1 MEIINLSIPGRVL
14 TEHVQLNG
22 IAEGD
27 LVVSPGATLELNGTV
42 IGTVIVK
49 EAGRATISGVVKGG
63 VVNQGGD
70 VTVLGVVDYITD
82 TSNTRTFVDVLAVV
96 RG

>member
-1 MEIINLSIPGRVL
+1 MEIINLSVPGRVL

-27 LVVSPGATLELNGTV
+27 LVVSPGAILELNGTV

-63 VVNQGGD
+63 VVNEGGE
-70 VTVLGVVDYITD
+70 VTVLGVVDYVTD
-82 TSNTRTFVDVLAVV
+82 TGRTRTFVDLLAVI